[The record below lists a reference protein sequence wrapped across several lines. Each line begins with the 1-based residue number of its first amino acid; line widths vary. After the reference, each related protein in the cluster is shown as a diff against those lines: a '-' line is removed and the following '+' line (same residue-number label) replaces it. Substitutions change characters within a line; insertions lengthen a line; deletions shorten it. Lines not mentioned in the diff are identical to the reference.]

1 MAGIVIVAGFSPGNK
16 VPGAK
21 GMNIYATGRSSS
33 SLYQRLVLCVGLMG
47 SGSTATANTIYD
59 IYQDSDADK
68 FGPRGE
74 LARMVRAA
82 NLNDGVKIKAI
93 AVTPGGSA
101 VAATA
106 TIILT
111 GTWSAPWTARYRI
124 AGQLVTALI
133 GASMTITQAHAAIAA
148 AFSGSAQT
156 PVTATSSVTSVVL
169 TCDTPGVR
177 GNQYILAQD
186 QTEMPSTAGS
196 ALAGGSALTGGAVPL
211 SGGSVLETYTS
222 LLAVIATAQYDRIAL
237 AANDA
242 TSLGAWRTHLLS
254 QAGATIGNLEQAVF
268 ATNGLLTAAQSL
280 SQSTLNEPTMQ
291 NLWLLSS
298 ETHPSEL
305 AASHAGYRAVNES
318 SNPSPRYLNTRV
330 LGAAPQAYRDD
341 WPLESVRDA
350 ALNAGVTPLM
360 TTEDGFVVV
369 NRGIT
374 SYCKLGSA
382 QDDRCLD
389 VNQVVMPQYARQRIT
404 SIWNTEILPE
414 YDHVRPNPGPNDP
427 EPPAGV
433 ITPDLFGSM
442 VQAEEK
448 AWENNSWI
456 INADANPPNVVYDA
470 SGRRLMM
477 NAAIVPTPLNYQLGF
492 NILQRAQ

>member
-1 MAGIVIVAGFSPGNK
+1 MAGIVLVQGFSPGNK

-21 GMNIYATGRSSS
+21 GANVYATGRSSS
-33 SLYQRLVLCVGLMG
+33 SLYTRTVLCVGLMG
-47 SGSTATANTIYD
+47 SSSTATANVVYD
-59 IYQDSDADK
+59 IYKDSDADK
-68 FGPRGE
+68 FGVRSE

-82 NLNDGVKIKAI
+82 NLNQGARVKAI
-93 AVTPGGSA
+93 AVTPGTTP

-106 TIILT
+106 TVILS
-111 GTWSAPWTARYRI
+111 GTWTAAWTWYGRIGGVSISAT
-124 AGQLVTALI
+124 I
-133 GASMTITQAHAAIAA
+133 GATMTITTAHAAIAA
-148 AFSGSAQT
+148 AFNASALS
-156 PVTATSSVTSVVL
+156 PVTATSSITSVVL

-196 ALAGGSALTGGAVPL
+196 ALAGGTALSGGAVPL
-211 SGGSVLETYTS
+211 ASGSVLETYTS
-222 LLAVIATAQYDRIAL
+222 LLAVIATAQYDLIAL
-237 AANDA
+237 ACNDA
-242 TSLGAWRTHLLS
+242 TSLAAWRTHILS
-254 QAGATIGNLEQAVF
+254 QAGSAIGNLEQAVF
-268 ATNGLLTAAQSL
+268 ATNGTLVAAQSL

-291 NLWLLSS
+291 NLWCLSS

-305 AASHAGYRAVNES
+305 AASHASARSVTES
-318 SNPSPRYLNTRV
+318 SNPSPRYLNVRV
-330 LGAAPQAYRDD
+330 LGAAPQRYRDD

-360 TTEDGFVVV
+360 TTEDGYVVV
-369 NRGIT
+369 NRGVT

-389 VNQVVMPQYARQRIT
+389 INQVSMPIYARQRIT
-404 SIWNTEILPE
+404 AIWNEEVLPE
-414 YDHVRPNPGPNDP
+414 YTHVKDNPGENDP
-427 EPPAGV
+427 EPAAGV
-433 ITPDLFGSM
+433 IYPDLFASI
-442 VQAEEK
+442 VEAEEK
-448 AWENNSWI
+448 SWESAGYI
-456 INADANPPNVVYDA
+456 IDAADNRPNVVYDA